1 MVWFI
6 TGNQSKHLEIAQL
19 LGDLEI
25 RPRKLDLSRPQVATL
40 AELVVARVLE
50 AHARVREPCFTEST
64 LLELDGLEPMS
75 GADFKRTLLTL
86 GEAALG
92 RRFGGRRG
100 RTRVAVAYTAD
111 GNPDEVAVFEG
122 SVEGTFVASPRGDGG
137 YGWDRAWLPDGY
149 RKTLAQMAGNKA
161 YANMRQRPYVE
172 LGALLR
178 GHTDVGAFEAHVTV
192 AAGDAAHVERFTNT
206 CDELGIKSVVIEL
219 PRGETRSQPMT
230 ASYHHGTLQAVLAE
244 VHEIARTLAARELQ
258 VTRVKLEA
266 VGRNPMTPQ
275 TDEAARAA
283 PNNYFEFH
291 LKLLLGPSD
300 ELAKIESV
308 CLRHGAHLSSNAR
321 KLRDDGIAERF
332 VTQRVYAVGRQSA
345 EAQFAALLEDL
356 RPLGLR
362 YGQRIREYTV
372 YDSNAAVDRGWLE

>member
-1 MVWFI
+1 MIWFI

-25 RPRKLDLSRPQVATL
+25 RARKLDLARPKVATL
-40 AELVVARVLE
+40 AELVTARVLE
-50 AHARVREPCFTEST
+50 AYARVGEPCFSEST
-64 LLELDGLEPMS
+64 QLELDGLAPMS
-75 GADFKRTLLTL
+75 GAEFKRSLLTL
-86 GEAALG
+86 GEAALC
-92 RRFGGRRG
+92 RRLGGRRG

-111 GNPDEVAVFEG
+111 GNSTSVAVFEG
-122 SVEGTFVASPRGDGG
+122 SIEGTFLEIPRGDAG

-149 RKTLAQMAGNKA
+149 RKTLAEMAGNKA

-172 LGALLR
+172 LGGLLR

-192 AAGDAAHVERFTNT
+192 AAGDAAHVERFTNA

-230 ASYHHGTLQAVLAE
+230 ASYHHGSLQAVLAE
-244 VHEIARTLAARELQ
+244 VHAIARSLAAREFE

-266 VGRNPMTPQ
+266 VGKNPMTPQ

-291 LKLLLGPSD
+291 VKLLLGPGD
-300 ELAKIESV
+300 ALATIEDV
-308 CLRHGAHLSSNAR
+308 CLRHSAHLSSNAR
-321 KLRDDGIAERF
+321 KLRDDGLAERF
-332 VTQRVYAVGRQSA
+332 VTQRVYAVGRPNA
-345 EAQFAALLEDL
+345 EVQFAALLEDL

-372 YDSNAAVDRGWLE
+372 YDSNAAVDRGWLA